1 MHWLAIKTYSGK
13 RHKRHPSH
21 FPPDLTFRSASASP
35 ISLAEL
41 HPHSVDKVHIVSKPD
56 AGRRG
61 IICRCPTGRRT
72 RVRFVCPHPITMEF
86 TLAFV
91 LVFTIT
97 AECHVVVW
105 LMSEEHP
112 MLNSHASNTKKLS
125 RLTQLLSYF
134 TLLVIHQ
141 LAQSYLIK
149 IKKSFREDIASKV
162 KYLYFNLINHNNF
175 LFNLS
180 SNTTHYGLQLLQTT
194 FLCISWFLAFWH
206 STTLISPQNLSL
218 CIKSHN

>member
-105 LMSEEHP
+105 LMSEEDP

-141 LAQSYLIK
+141 LAQCYFIK
-149 IKKSFREDIASKV
+149 INKKKV
-162 KYLYFNLINHNNF
+162 F
-175 LFNLS
+175 
-180 SNTTHYGLQLLQTT
+180 GR
-194 FLCISWFLAFWH
+194 
-206 STTLISPQNLSL
+206 ISPQKLSI
-218 CIKSHN
+218 CILI